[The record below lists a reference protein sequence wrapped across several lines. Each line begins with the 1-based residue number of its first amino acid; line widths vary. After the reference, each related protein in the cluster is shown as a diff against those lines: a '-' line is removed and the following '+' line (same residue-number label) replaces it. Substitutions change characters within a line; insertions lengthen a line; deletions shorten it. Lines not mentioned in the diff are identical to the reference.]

1 MVLSALAIM
10 IFAVF
15 LGLVMALLTLPGV
28 WLMLLVAALL
38 QWWSIAGTTPP
49 AIDATLAAVNATAAV
64 PAGPLFS
71 WWTLGLCFALAI
83 VGEVLEALASAATTR
98 TAGGSKT
105 SAALSVVGGL
115 VGAIVGTAFVPP
127 IGTLVGGVIGAGA
140 GAVLGEKAIKKK
152 DWDASLKAGA
162 GAAVGR
168 ILATVIKVV
177 IAITVGLSL
186 IIAIIVA

>member
-105 SAALSVVGGL
+105 SAALSVVG
-115 VGAIVGTAFVPP
+115 AIVGTAFVPP

-177 IAITVGLSL
+177 IAITVGLTL